1 MQWLE
6 SDFIGY
12 LDHWDSAVQKRQG
25 FTPGQKAM
33 MTLSRETRE
42 GLRMTGEHH
51 IEFWT
56 GKG

>member
-12 LDHWDSAVQKRQG
+12 LDHWDSAVRGRQG
-25 FTPGQKAM
+25 FTPGQKAT

-42 GLRMTGEHH
+42 GLRMTGVHH
-51 IEFWT
+51 IEPT
-56 GKG
+56 SN